1 MQIDAL
7 HGLKIV
13 LVGRRIAKLL
23 ICDDVRPLKN
33 AGANRPQKLRPSSV
47 TDQMERGGARAWKG
61 RRTVSEICSG
71 WKSTTHLCGWLMGV
85 ASNATAGKV
94 DDAVRLSAAQMAQ
107 KS

>member
-1 MQIDAL
+1 MRCMSLRSSSLEDAL
-7 HGLKIV
+7 QNSSSVMTCAPAQELG
-13 LVGRRIAKLL
+13 
-23 ICDDVRPLKN
+23 C
-33 AGANRPQKLRPSSV
+33 ANRPQKLRPSSV

-85 ASNATAGKV
+85 ASKATVGKV
-94 DDAVRLSAAQMAQ
+94 DDAVKLSAAQMAQ